1 MPLITK
7 CCSIYIYISTEQ
19 RQLGA
24 SRIEAIN
31 DSKLFVVVFQGPRL
45 GLTAECTFIC
55 FDT

>member
-1 MPLITK
+1 MLLY
-7 CCSIYIYISTEQ
+7 IYIYISTEQ